1 MALSFEESKRMA
13 AEMAAK
19 AEPVALQA
27 EAAPMAAVV
36 DMPEAQAND
45 DGGYTRS
52 EKYLW
57 YSQYN
62 DDAFS
67 TIDEMKNVVMDESQI
82 NITQET
88 NSQVI
93 PFKMPRRYDGIDL
106 MQMMLQVHYLNVD
119 GQEAYAT
126 PINVTYNEDT
136 IRFYWLVTNSVT
148 SNDQFK
154 SFDTLKCLY
163 DIPKLLRESS
173 PSVPILLEILKSSD
187 ILKYDLYEVVK
198 RLNFLLGNPK
208 KKNFEEDNLMQY
220 KELLLFVR
228 IIDLIQ
234 MINNLLFKTAFFVRF
249 LDYQK

>member
-93 PFKMPRRYDGIDL
+93 PFKMPRRFHRADRCGS
-106 MQMMLQVHYLNVD
+106 
-119 GQEAYAT
+119 QE
-126 PINVTYNEDT
+126 
-136 IRFYWLVTNSVT
+136 RCRR
-148 SNDQFK
+148 K
-154 SFDTLKCLY
+154 
-163 DIPKLLRESS
+163 
-173 PSVPILLEILKSSD
+173 
-187 ILKYDLYEVVK
+187 
-198 RLNFLLGNPK
+198 G
-208 KKNFEEDNLMQY
+208 
-220 KELLLFVR
+220 
-228 IIDLIQ
+228 
-234 MINNLLFKTAFFVRF
+234 
-249 LDYQK
+249 